1 MGIVEK
7 VRGKYVVGRVD
18 ALGRMEAPETFKR
31 AVDVTITSTQLL
43 ALNNTA
49 IDLVAAPGAGK
60 ALILLGAILFLDYNS
75 TAYDGVAAGEDL
87 TINYTDKTGDVLA
100 TIETTGFLDQAADEV
115 RYVFAASTAAITPV
129 ADAVLCLHL
138 LTAEIATGNSPL
150 KLRVYYR
157 VVPTTL

>member
-1 MGIVEK
+1 MGIVNKERGRK
-7 VRGKYVVGRVD
+7 VIGRVD

-43 ALNNTA
+43 ALFTTA
-49 IDLVAAPGAGK
+49 IDIVPAPGAGK

-75 TAYDGVAAGEDL
+75 IAYDGIDAAEDL
-87 TINYTDKTGDVLA
+87 TINYTDKTGAVLA
-100 TIETTGFLDQAADEV
+100 TIEATGFLDQGTDQV
-115 RYVFAASTAAITPV
+115 RYVFATSTAAITPI
-129 ADAVLCLHL
+129 ANAVLCLHM
-138 LTAEIATGNSPL
+138 LTGNIATGNSPL

>member
-1 MGIVEK
+1 MSVLHK
-7 VRGKYVVGRVD
+7 VRGGHI
-18 ALGRMEAPETFKR
+18 LGAMEAPETFKR
-31 AVDVTITSTQLL
+31 QIDIEITTTELL
-43 ALNNTA
+43 ALNATA
-49 IDLVAAPGAGK
+49 IELVPAPGAGK
-60 ALILLGAILFLDYNS
+60 ALILLGAVLFLDYNT

-87 TINYTDKTGDVLA
+87 TINYTDKTGAVLA
-100 TIETTGFLDQAADEV
+100 TIETTGFLDQGTDQV
-115 RYVFAASTAAITPV
+115 RYVYAASTAAITPV